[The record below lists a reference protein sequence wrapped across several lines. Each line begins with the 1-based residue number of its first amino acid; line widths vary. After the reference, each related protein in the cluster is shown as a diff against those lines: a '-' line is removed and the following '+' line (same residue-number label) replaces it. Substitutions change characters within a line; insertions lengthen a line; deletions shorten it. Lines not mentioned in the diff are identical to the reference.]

1 MRIAILVLLFG
12 LIISSTYAQD
22 STKKAKQKEA
32 DIVDVYV
39 PPQRNGLSEYKLD
52 NKNSEIRWNVNT
64 TKGPQNGTIQLRSG
78 RLFFKNKDLVSAIF
92 NMDMNTVTISSL
104 PPGVLSMQAMNFLK
118 SKDFLDI
125 YAHNSAILEIT
136 TSKKIATDRYQVGG
150 YLTIKGI
157 KRPMN
162 FVIEGVLNENGF
174 DGKALDIQVNRE
186 EFNIATSQASLSND
200 SKEQISSSV
209 EPRFFISVFIKAIK
223 K

>member
-1 MRIAILVLLFG
+1 MRIAVFILFLA
-12 LIISSTYAQD
+12 LITGSSIAQD
-22 STKKAKQKEA
+22 TTKKAK
-32 DIVDVYV
+32 DIVEVYV
-39 PPQRNGLSEYKLD
+39 PPTKTGLSEYKLD
-52 NKNSEIRWNVNT
+52 KQNSEIRWNVNT

-78 RLFFKNKDLVSAIF
+78 RLFFKNNDLVTAIF

-136 TSKKIATDRYQVGG
+136 TSKKTAANRYQVSGF
-150 YLTIKGI
+150 LTIKNI
-157 KRPMN
+157 KRPIN
-162 FVIEGVLNENGF
+162 FFVEGELKENGF
-174 DGKALDIQVNRE
+174 EGKALDIQVNRE

-209 EPRFFISVFIKAIK
+209 EPRFFISVYIKANK